1 MHTGQ
6 PLYTCP
12 NCSLT
17 FASSANMYK
26 HLQRSH
32 KAEYEA
38 HKQQKIPPNII
49 EQAKSG
55 AGAAAASFTN
65 EKQRVEAGGG
75 IGGFARPVESSS
87 AVESTAVSIQ
97 QIPSSNSQTD
107 NLQSEVV
114 AIQIGW

>member
-1 MHTGQ
+1 
-6 PLYTCP
+6 
-12 NCSLT
+12 
-17 FASSANMYK
+17 MYK

-75 IGGFARPVESSS
+75 IGGFARPVENST
-87 AVESTAVSIQ
+87 AVESTAVSSIQ

>member
-1 MHTGQ
+1 
-6 PLYTCP
+6 
-12 NCSLT
+12 
-17 FASSANMYK
+17 MYK

-65 EKQRVEAGGG
+65 EKQRVEGGGGG
-75 IGGFARPVESSS
+75 IGGFARPVESST

>member
-1 MHTGQ
+1 
-6 PLYTCP
+6 
-12 NCSLT
+12 
-17 FASSANMYK
+17 MYK

-65 EKQRVEAGGG
+65 EKRVEGGG
-75 IGGFARPVESSS
+75 IGGFGKPVESST
-87 AVESTAVSIQ
+87 AVESTAISIQ
-97 QIPSSNSQTD
+97 QIPSSNSQTG